1 MTGPRRPRFSVVI
14 PAYNEAEYLAGAL
27 RSLARQDFSG
37 DYEVI
42 VVDNGSTD
50 ATARIALEHG
60 ARLVYEPEAGVC
72 HARQAG
78 TACASGEIV
87 VSTDADTAF
96 PPSWLSTID
105 REFRARPSCVAVA
118 GPCTFP
124 DGPWWGVAYSAVLF
138 AVVAAVARVTGR
150 VLYVTATNLA
160 FRATAF
166 DGYDVRLTQGGD
178 ELDLLRRLRAR
189 GTVAFVRTN
198 PTLTSARRLRRGLV
212 YNVVVSFLYHYLLA
226 YLANR
231 IAHRTVLRTAP
242 AFRTET
248 APRPVHTKIT
258 LALAVSTLCLLAGL
272 FLPDTR
278 QIGPGLEA
286 TLDAVQRYF

>member
-1 MTGPRRPRFSVVI
+1 MTAPRGPRFSVVI
-14 PAYNEAEYLAGAL
+14 PAYNEAEFLPGAL
-27 RSLARQDFSG
+27 RSLACQDYPG

-50 ATARIALEHG
+50 DTARIALEHG
-60 ARLVYEPEAGVC
+60 ARLVQEPEAGVC

-78 TACASGEIV
+78 TVCASGEIV
-87 VSTDADTAF
+87 VSTDADTTF

-105 REFRARPSCVAVA
+105 REFLARPSCVAVA

-124 DGPWWGVAYSAVLF
+124 DGPRWGVVYSAVLF
-138 AVVAAVARVTGR
+138 AVVAFVARVTGR

-160 FRATAF
+160 FRASAF
-166 DGYDVRLTQGGD
+166 DGYDTGLTQGGD

-198 PTLTSARRLRRGLV
+198 PTITSARRLERGLV
-212 YNVVVSFLYHYLLA
+212 YNVVVSFLYYYLFA
-226 YLANR
+226 YLVNR
-231 IAHRTVLRTAP
+231 IARRTVLRTAP
-242 AFRTET
+242 AFRSEAT
-248 APRPVHTKIT
+248 PRPVRTKFM
-258 LALAVSTLCLLAGL
+258 LALAVPTLCLLADL
-272 FLPDTR
+272 FLPVTR

-286 TLDAVQRYF
+286 TLDAVQRFF